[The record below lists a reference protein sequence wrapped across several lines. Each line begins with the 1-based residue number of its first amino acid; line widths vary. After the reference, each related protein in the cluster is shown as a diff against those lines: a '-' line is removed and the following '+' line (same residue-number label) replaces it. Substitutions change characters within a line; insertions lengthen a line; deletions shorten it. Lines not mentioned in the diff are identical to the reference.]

1 MFEKTFLPFVY
12 EEINRILG
20 ETVERKQNESC
31 ELKYETGKR
40 DDDTSSRTE
49 PEKEENERSSD
60 AFIPHSNT
68 FQVLQ
73 DPMDQCMKHY
83 FEKLKS
89 VSYGS
94 FISLLFP
101 LSLSLTI
108 YHPLSLLEFF
118 PSVRTRFF
126 LISFRV
132 RNFLTRIE

>member
-20 ETVERKQNESC
+20 ETVERKQNERC
-31 ELKYETGKR
+31 ELKHETEERER
-40 DDDTSSRTE
+40 DDGTNSRTE
-49 PEKEENERSSD
+49 PEQEENEGSSS
-60 AFIPHSNT
+60 ASIPHSNT

-94 FISLLFP
+94 FIFLPFP
-101 LSLSLTI
+101 PSSPISSFFLSSPISFFSLSLSL
-108 YHPLSLLEFF
+108 LLFI
-118 PSVRTRFF
+118 TLF
-126 LISFRV
+126 L
-132 RNFLTRIE
+132 